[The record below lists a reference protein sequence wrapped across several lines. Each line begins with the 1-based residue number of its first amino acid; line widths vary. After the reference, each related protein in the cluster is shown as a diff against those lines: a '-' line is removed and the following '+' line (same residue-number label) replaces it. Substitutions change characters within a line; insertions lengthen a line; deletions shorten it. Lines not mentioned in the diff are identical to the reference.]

1 MASHV
6 RLFKSAK
13 TKAKSPLKD
22 GEARPTDLETLF
34 FDHEVCMEGEVCR
47 DTVSLDPLAELHY
60 LQDISETLL
69 YLLLPEKEFCSAP
82 VRCLVREMLV
92 SSVFQPSL
100 NHFCDP
106 DTVNQTLVWL
116 YNDYNIKTDVFVS
129 VLRYTDS
136 LDELLASREMISG
149 EIDRLRA
156 KDSKSEKTEEGRLQ
170 LNSLLYLR

>member
-1 MASHV
+1 MEVDNSDSAGTSGTSTPMATDASGPNKRLDFLLKQTELFSH
-6 RLFKSAK
+6 FMGE

-92 SSVFQPSL
+92 SLVFQPSL
-100 NHFCDP
+100 NHFCDLGHGEP
-106 DTVNQTLVWL
+106 DPH
-116 YNDYNIKTDVFVS
+116 
-129 VLRYTDS
+129 
-136 LDELLASREMISG
+136 LA
-149 EIDRLRA
+149 
-156 KDSKSEKTEEGRLQ
+156 LQ
-170 LNSLLYLR
+170 